1 MNQRCHL
8 VVTADYYQNECSMN
22 VKSRL
27 FTSISSESSLIVIV
41 SPQWTYLASF
51 IILLFWVLFI
61 DHLLLQ
67 LFFLHRY
74 GDSICHNE
82 NSIFKSS
89 VCKI

>member
-67 LFFLHRY
+67 LFF
-74 GDSICHNE
+74 
-82 NSIFKSS
+82 FTQ
-89 VCKI
+89 VW